1 VVWGSNL
8 NGRLAIFPR
17 WRESSRVGAARG
29 PISRAYADA
38 RLARF
43 SAGYLAALWG
53 PEPAATQVA
62 LAMARAAVVGAFA
75 RSETPELSHLAL
87 YEEEDAAGPV
97 QRDEALLLY
106 SVIRVTR
113 PKTLV
118 ELGFLRGHSAFN
130 FLRAMDP
137 DAQLYSFDVEPL
149 AEQAAQVIFERDH
162 RLHFRLKSQSEVS
175 ADDVDG
181 RPVDFVF
188 FDASHDLAINQK
200 TFAQLESLLSARAI
214 VAVHDTGVWTRDS
227 LRDAPKSSAYARENP
242 GYWLADGNFAHRPE
256 ERAFVNWIAETRPHF
271 GQIHLHSESTLRH
284 GVTLLQAGGPLPT
297 T

>member
-1 VVWGSNL
+1 M
-8 NGRLAIFPR
+8 
-17 WRESSRVGAARG
+17 GAVRDR

-53 PEPAATQVA
+53 PEPHATQVA
-62 LAMARAAVVGAFA
+62 GAMARAAVVGAFA

-149 AEQAAQVIFERDH
+149 AEQAAQVISARDD
-162 RLHFRLKSQSEVS
+162 RLHFRLKSQNEVS
-175 ADDVDG
+175 AEDVDS

-188 FDASHDLAINQK
+188 FDASHDLAINQA
-200 TFAQLESLLSARAI
+200 TFARLEGLLSARAI
-214 VAVHDTGVWTRDS
+214 VAVHDTGTWTRES
-227 LRDAPKSSAYARENP
+227 LVGAPKSTAYTHENP
-242 GYWLADGNFAHRPE
+242 SYWLDSGEFAHRPD
-256 ERAFVNWIAETRPHF
+256 ERHFVNWIAETRPQF
-271 GQIHLHSESTLRH
+271 GEIHLHSRSTLRH
-284 GVTLLQAGGPLPT
+284 GLTLLQAEGPLPT
-297 T
+297 